1 MFDMETENKTQIQY
15 MEVQKATGFVLP
27 IGNGAVGKS
36 TLPAVLDDQNQ
47 QQAKTGKSVNMEFSY
62 VIDRLVVRD
71 RAFQVTQQYLVP
83 PGQKEDE
90 GISGGRS
97 FEQIINM
104 YKFMIK
110 QIDVILLSYK
120 LVELDSF
127 NDLEFWINRAL
138 EISTPS
144 TQYIL
149 VGTHLDLDH
158 SREVSNEMIV
168 NGSIFIKN
176 QILKKY
182 PDWKG
187 KVPALEISITDKQ
200 NTALLRNAVSVGIL
214 RSRKILV

>member
-1 MFDMETENKTQIQY
+1 METENKPRIQY
-15 MEVQKATGFVLP
+15 VEIKKATGYVLP
-27 IGNGAVGKS
+27 LGNGAVGKS
-36 TLPAVLDDQNQ
+36 TLPVVLDDQNQ
-47 QQAKTGKSVNMEFSY
+47 QPVKTGKSVNMEFSY

-71 RAFQVTQQYLVP
+71 QAFQVTQQYLVP
-83 PGQKEDE
+83 PGQKEEE

-127 NDLEFWINRAL
+127 NDLEFWVNRAL

-158 SREVSNEMIV
+158 SREVSNEMII
-168 NGSIFIKN
+168 NGSQFIKERV
-176 QILKKY
+176 QSKY
-182 PDWKG
+182 PDWQG

>member
-1 MFDMETENKTQIQY
+1 

-62 VIDRLVVRD
+62 VVDRLVVRNQ
-71 RAFQVTQQYLVP
+71 AFQVTQQYLVP

-90 GISGGRS
+90 GICVGRS

-158 SREVSNEMIV
+158 AREVSNEMIV
-168 NGSIFIKN
+168 NGSNFIKN

-182 PDWKG
+182 PEWQG

-214 RSRKILV
+214 RSRRILM

>member
-47 QQAKTGKSVNMEFSY
+47 QPVKTGKSVNMEFSY

-71 RAFQVTQQYLVP
+71 QAFQVTQQYLVP

-127 NDLEFWINRAL
+127 NDLEFWVNRAL

-149 VGTHLDLDH
+149 VGTHLDMDH

-168 NGSIFIKN
+168 NGSKFIKERVQN
-176 QILKKY
+176 KY
-182 PDWKG
+182 PDWQG
-187 KVPALEISITDKQ
+187 RVPALEISITDKQ
-200 NTALLRNAVSVGIL
+200 NTALLRNAISVGIL